1 MRIWGYSHVPYDR
14 DVFETNLQSNRKSIK
29 DKSILNWNRPLKP
42 LKVKK
47 SRSLNFRRLLK
58 SPNQKTKLLLKCE
71 TSRSSASLSNTLEMF
86 RVSPT
91 DCVFVAQLHSL
102 KVAIQVHLHLASDRW
117 QRKKRGDSIPPRKKS
132 RKSSETVQFVQL
144 QCYTGK
150 ILDSSFGTCHFSLH
164 LATDGNGDH
173 RSHPY
178 VIFQFF
184 SNLRAR
190 EGSNI
195 FPKRVPAGASLAPT
209 LEQRV
214 LVPNPQPITISKA
227 FDLPGSSAFA
237 LLPKVQ
243 GPVETPLRK
252 ISLRTLLCPFA
263 TDSCTKIYHVFYWNA
278 NMFECNPAIKL
289 VSIRIWTFFPICP
302 RRCTHPW
309 AFAAPAN
316 PTQQGLE
323 QKIFPKSGIL
333 TVLFAMMTSF
343 MILRLKDCMNLS
355 FSISSLKKT
364 RQSPGFFQI
373 RALSTPSIY
382 STQQPI

>member
-1 MRIWGYSHVPYDR
+1 
-14 DVFETNLQSNRKSIK
+14 
-29 DKSILNWNRPLKP
+29 
-42 LKVKK
+42 
-47 SRSLNFRRLLK
+47 
-58 SPNQKTKLLLKCE
+58 
-71 TSRSSASLSNTLEMF
+71 MF

-150 ILDSSFGTCHFSLH
+150 ILDSSFGTYHFSLH

-237 LLPKVQ
+237 PLPKVQ

-252 ISLRTLLCPFA
+252 ISLRTLFSAVSICNRFMHQNIPCILLER
-263 TDSCTKIYHVFYWNA
+263 Y
-278 NMFECNPAIKL
+278 MFECNSAIKL
-289 VSIRIWTFFPICP
+289 VSIRFELSSPSVRDDVLTRERLQLLQIQHNKDLNKNYFRKRVSSQFF
-302 RRCTHPW
+302 
-309 AFAAPAN
+309 
-316 PTQQGLE
+316 L
-323 QKIFPKSGIL
+323 
-333 TVLFAMMTSF
+333 
-343 MILRLKDCMNLS
+343 
-355 FSISSLKKT
+355 
-364 RQSPGFFQI
+364 
-373 RALSTPSIY
+373 
-382 STQQPI
+382 